1 MTQGCKQC
9 YSFYKNTTSYVV
21 CSAQYILCGFPQKG
35 RKTMKKR
42 LLAIL
47 LVLLMLSSLSA
58 SAFAAKNDTVEL
70 LIGGVTSMNAKDAV
84 TKFIELVGE
93 YSGGT
98 ITCVDFPDN
107 QLGNDEQRWE
117 MTQTG
122 ECDISIGSTSS
133 VASSYNDFYI
143 FDTPYLFLSRDEAFD
158 VGFASEAG
166 QAIIGGVEE
175 LGLKGLAL
183 WENGFRNVTTNNKEV
198 NSLADLKGLKLRT
211 MDNAI
216 HLAAWKAMGANPTP
230 MAFSEVFTALQQGT
244 VDGQENP
251 YGIIVGNKFEEVE
264 KFAVETRHSFTP
276 YYVVMNLD
284 RWNDLTPE
292 QQEAVTKAMAEATQF
307 EKEQSAK
314 YEQEDVGTIEA
325 AGCKVI
331 KLSDDA
337 LAEFKAA
344 ADSADC
350 ASMAMEKMEHPELGQ
365 GLLDAL
371 AAARG

>member
-1 MTQGCKQC
+1 
-9 YSFYKNTTSYVV
+9 
-21 CSAQYILCGFPQKG
+21 
-35 RKTMKKR
+35 MKKR
-42 LLAIL
+42 LLATLLIL
-47 LVLLMLSSLSA
+47 IMVSMFAVSA
-58 SAFAAKNDTVEL
+58 EAAKEKPVEL
-70 LIGGVTSMNAKDAV
+70 IIGGVTSMNAKDAV
-84 TKFIELVGE
+84 TKFIELVE
-93 YSGGT
+93 DYSGGT
-98 ITCVDFPDN
+98 IVCKDFPDN

-143 FDTPYLFLSRDEAFD
+143 FDTPYLFLSRDEVFD
-158 VGFASEAG
+158 VGFAGKAG
-166 QAIIGGVEE
+166 QAILNGVES
-175 LGLKGLAL
+175 LNLKGLAL
-183 WENGFRNVTTNNKEV
+183 WENGFRNVTTNNKEINTV
-198 NSLADLKGLKLRT
+198 ADLKGLKLRT

-264 KFAVETRHSFTP
+264 KFAAETRHSFTP

-284 RWNDLTPE
+284 RWNSLTAE
-292 QQEAVTKAMAEATQF
+292 QQDAITRAMSEATQY
-307 EKEQSAK
+307 EREQSEK
-314 YEQEDVGTIEA
+314 YEAEDVATIEA
-325 AGCKVI
+325 AGCKVV
-331 KLSDDA
+331 KLSDDV

-350 ASMAMEKMEHPELGQ
+350 ATMAMQKMEHPELGQ
-365 GLLDAL
+365 QLIDTL
-371 AAARG
+371 AAARD

>member
-1 MTQGCKQC
+1 
-9 YSFYKNTTSYVV
+9 
-21 CSAQYILCGFPQKG
+21 
-35 RKTMKKR
+35 MKKR
-42 LLAIL
+42 ILSMLMVLIMISLLA
-47 LVLLMLSSLSA
+47 VSA
-58 SAFAAKNDTVEL
+58 QAADKPVEL
-70 LIGGVTSMNAKDAV
+70 LIGGVTSQNAKDAV
-84 TKFIELVGE
+84 IKFIELVE
-93 YSGGT
+93 DYSGGT

-143 FDTPYLFLSRDEAFD
+143 FDCPYLFLSRDEAFD
-158 VGFASEAG
+158 IGFASEAG

-175 LGLKGLAL
+175 MGLKGLAL
-183 WENGFRNVTTNNKEV
+183 WENGFRNVTTNNKEI

-284 RWNDLTPE
+284 KWNSLTAE
-292 QQEAVTKAMAEATQF
+292 QQDAITRAMAEATEY

-314 YEQEDVGTIEA
+314 YEEEDVGTIEA

-331 KLSDDA
+331 KLSEEA

-350 ASMAMEKMEHPELGQ
+350 ATMAMEKMEHPELGQ

>member
-1 MTQGCKQC
+1 M
-9 YSFYKNTTSYVV
+9 
-21 CSAQYILCGFPQKG
+21 
-35 RKTMKKR
+35 KR
-42 LLAIL
+42 LLATLMIL
-47 LVLLMLSSLSA
+47 TLVFALA
-58 SAFAAKNDTVEL
+58 APAYAAKNDTVEL

-84 TKFIELVGE
+84 VKFIELVEE

-143 FDTPYLFLSRDEAFD
+143 FDCPYLFLSRDEAFD

-166 QAIIGGVEE
+166 QAILAGVEE
-175 LGLKGLAL
+175 MGLKGLAL
-183 WENGFRNVTTNNKEV
+183 WENGFRNVTTNNKEITC
-198 NSLADLKGLKLRT
+198 LADLKGVKLRT

-264 KFAVETRHSFTP
+264 KYCVETRHSFTP

-284 RWNDLTPE
+284 RWNSLTPE
-292 QQEAVTKAMAEATQF
+292 QQEAVAKAMAEATQF
-307 EKEQSAK
+307 EKEQSAY
-314 YEQEDVGTIEA
+314 YESVDVDTIEA

-350 ASMAMEKMEHPELGQ
+350 ATMAMEKMSHPELGQ

-371 AAARG
+371 EAARG

>member
-1 MTQGCKQC
+1 
-9 YSFYKNTTSYVV
+9 
-21 CSAQYILCGFPQKG
+21 
-35 RKTMKKR
+35 MKRR

-166 QAIIGGVEE
+166 QAILNGVEE
-175 LGLKGLAL
+175 MGLKGLAL

-314 YEQEDVGTIEA
+314 YEEEDVGTIEA

>member
-1 MTQGCKQC
+1 
-9 YSFYKNTTSYVV
+9 
-21 CSAQYILCGFPQKG
+21 
-35 RKTMKKR
+35 MKKR
-42 LLAIL
+42 ILALLMVLVMVSLLA
-47 LVLLMLSSLSA
+47 A
-58 SAFAAKNDTVEL
+58 SGAYADEKPVEL
-70 LIGGVTSMNAKDAV
+70 VIGGVTSMNAKDAV
-84 TKFIELVGE
+84 VKFIELVE
-93 YSGGT
+93 DYSEGT

-158 VGFASEAG
+158 VGFAGEAG
-166 QAIIGGVEE
+166 QAIIAGVESMD
-175 LGLKGLAL
+175 LKGLAL
-183 WENGFRNVTTNNKEV
+183 WENGFRNVTTNDTEV

-211 MDNAI
+211 MDNEI

-264 KFAVETRHSFTP
+264 KYAVETRHSFTP
-276 YYVVMNLD
+276 YYVVMNLEK
-284 RWNDLTPE
+284 WNSLTAE
-292 QQEAVTKAMAEATQF
+292 QQDAITRAMAEATQY

-314 YEQEDVGTIEA
+314 YEEEDVKVIED
-325 AGCKVI
+325 AGCQVI
-331 KLSDDA
+331 KLSDEA

-350 ASMAMEKMEHPELGQ
+350 ASMAMEKMTNPDLGQ
-365 GLLDAL
+365 KLLDEL
-371 AAARG
+371 DAARG

>member
-1 MTQGCKQC
+1 
-9 YSFYKNTTSYVV
+9 
-21 CSAQYILCGFPQKG
+21 
-35 RKTMKKR
+35 MKKR
-42 LLAIL
+42 ILSMLMVLIMISLLA
-47 LVLLMLSSLSA
+47 VSA
-58 SAFAAKNDTVEL
+58 QAADKPVEL
-70 LIGGVTSMNAKDAV
+70 LIGGVTSQNAKDAV
-84 TKFIELVGE
+84 IKFIELVE
-93 YSGGT
+93 DYSGGT

-143 FDTPYLFLSRDEAFD
+143 FDCPYLFLSRDEAFD

-175 LGLKGLAL
+175 MGLKGLAL
-183 WENGFRNVTTNNKEV
+183 WENGFRNVTTNNKEI

-284 RWNDLTPE
+284 KWNSLTAE
-292 QQEAVTKAMAEATQF
+292 QQDAITRAMAEATEY

-314 YEQEDVGTIEA
+314 YEEEDVGTIEA

-331 KLSDDA
+331 KLSEEA

>member
-1 MTQGCKQC
+1 MKRRIL
-9 YSFYKNTTSYVV
+9 
-21 CSAQYILCGFPQKG
+21 SA
-35 RKTMKKR
+35 
-42 LLAIL
+42 L
-47 LVLLMLSSLSA
+47 LVMVMVAMLAGGATA
-58 SAFAAKNDTVEL
+58 SAADKPMEL
-70 LIGGVTSMNAKDAV
+70 VIGGVTSMNAKDAV
-84 TKFIELVGE
+84 TKFIELVEE

-98 ITCVDFPDN
+98 IVCKDFPDN

-133 VASSYNDFYI
+133 VASSYNDFFI

-158 VGFASEAG
+158 VGFGSEAG
-166 QAIIGGVEE
+166 QAIIAGVEE

-183 WENGFRNVTTNNKEV
+183 WENGFRNVTTNNKEI

-264 KFAVETRHSFTP
+264 KYCVETRHSFTP

-284 RWNDLTPE
+284 RWNEMTPE
-292 QQEAVTKAMAEATQF
+292 QQDAVTRAMAEATQF

-314 YEQEDVGTIEA
+314 YEAEDVGTIEA

-331 KLSDDA
+331 KLSDEA

-350 ASMAMEKMEHPELGQ
+350 ATMAMEKMAHPELGQ
-365 GLLDAL
+365 ALLDAL
-371 AAARG
+371 DAARG

>member
-1 MTQGCKQC
+1 
-9 YSFYKNTTSYVV
+9 
-21 CSAQYILCGFPQKG
+21 
-35 RKTMKKR
+35 MKKR
-42 LLAIL
+42 LMASL
-47 LVLLMLSSLSA
+47 LVLIMISLIA
-58 SAFAAKNDTVEL
+58 VPAHAAKNDTVEL

-84 TKFIELVGE
+84 TKFIELVEE

-158 VGFASEAG
+158 VGFASDAG
-166 QAIIGGVEE
+166 QAIIDGVEQ

-264 KFAVETRHSFTP
+264 KYAIETRHSFTP
-276 YYVVMNLD
+276 YYVVMNLN
-284 RWNDLTPE
+284 RWNSLTPE
-292 QQEAVTKAMAEATQF
+292 QQDAVTRAMTEATQY

-314 YEQEDVGTIEA
+314 YEAEDVKTMEA

-337 LAEFKAA
+337 LAEFKVA

-350 ASMAMEKMEHPELGQ
+350 ANMAMEKMEHAELGQ
-365 GLLDAL
+365 ELLDAL
-371 AAARG
+371 AAARK

>member
-1 MTQGCKQC
+1 
-9 YSFYKNTTSYVV
+9 
-21 CSAQYILCGFPQKG
+21 
-35 RKTMKKR
+35 MKRR

-84 TKFIELVGE
+84 TKFIELVEE

-158 VGFASEAG
+158 IGFASEAG
-166 QAIIGGVEE
+166 QAIISGVEE

-264 KFAVETRHSFTP
+264 KYAVETRHSFTP

-284 RWNDLTPE
+284 RWNSLTPE

-314 YEQEDVGTIEA
+314 YEEEDVGTIEA

-331 KLSDDA
+331 KLPAEA

-350 ASMAMEKMEHPELGQ
+350 ATMAMEKMAHPELGQ
-365 GLLDAL
+365 ALLDTL
-371 AAARG
+371 EAARG

>member
-1 MTQGCKQC
+1 
-9 YSFYKNTTSYVV
+9 
-21 CSAQYILCGFPQKG
+21 
-35 RKTMKKR
+35 MKKR
-42 LLAIL
+42 LLATL
-47 LVLLMLSSLSA
+47 LIIALAATMAACGSSAAPSA
-58 SAFAAKNDTVEL
+58 PAAPAASTAPAAAASNDAEKPAEVVEL
-70 LIGGVTSMNAKDAV
+70 VIGGVTSQNAKDA
-84 TKFIELVGE
+84 TTRFIELVGE
-93 YSGGT
+93 YSGGS

-143 FDTPYLFLSRDEAFD
+143 FDTPYLFLNRDEAFD
-158 VGFASEAG
+158 VGFASDAG
-166 QAIIGGVEE
+166 KAILAGVESV
-175 LGLKGLAL
+175 GLKGLAL

-211 MDNAI
+211 MDNEI

-251 YGIIVGNKFEEVE
+251 YGIIVGNKFEEIE
-264 KFAVETRHSFTP
+264 KYAIQTRHSFTP

-284 RWNDLTPE
+284 RWNSLTAE
-292 QQEAVTKAMAEATQF
+292 QQDAVTRAMAEATQYQ
-307 EKEQSAK
+307 KEQSAY
-314 YEQEDVGTIEA
+314 YEEADVVTIEA

-331 KLSDDA
+331 KLSDEA

-344 ADSADC
+344 ADAADC
-350 ASMAMEKMEHPELGQ
+350 ATMAMGKMAHPELGQ

>member
-1 MTQGCKQC
+1 
-9 YSFYKNTTSYVV
+9 
-21 CSAQYILCGFPQKG
+21 
-35 RKTMKKR
+35 MKRR

-122 ECDISIGSTSS
+122 ECDISVGSTSS

-143 FDTPYLFLSRDEAFD
+143 FDTPYLFLSRDEVFD

-166 QAIIGGVEE
+166 QAIIDGVEE

-264 KFAVETRHSFTP
+264 KFAVETRHSFTT

-284 RWNDLTPE
+284 RWNSLTAE
-292 QQEAVTKAMAEATQF
+292 QQDAITRAMAEATQY

-314 YEQEDVGTIEA
+314 YEEEDVATIEA

-331 KLSDDA
+331 KLPAEA
-337 LAEFKAA
+337 LAEFKTA
-344 ADSADC
+344 ADSAVC
-350 ASMAMEKMEHPELGQ
+350 ATMAMQKMEHPELGQ
-365 GLLDAL
+365 QLIDAL

>member
-1 MTQGCKQC
+1 
-9 YSFYKNTTSYVV
+9 
-21 CSAQYILCGFPQKG
+21 
-35 RKTMKKR
+35 MKRR

-183 WENGFRNVTTNNKEV
+183 RENGFRNVTTNNKEV

-314 YEQEDVGTIEA
+314 YEEEDVGTIEA

>member
-1 MTQGCKQC
+1 M
-9 YSFYKNTTSYVV
+9 
-21 CSAQYILCGFPQKG
+21 QKMQS
-35 RKTMKKR
+35 R
-42 LLAIL
+42 
-47 LVLLMLSSLSA
+47 SS
-58 SAFAAKNDTVEL
+58 
-70 LIGGVTSMNAKDAV
+70 
-84 TKFIELVGE
+84 
-93 YSGGT
+93 
-98 ITCVDFPDN
+98 
-107 QLGNDEQRWE
+107 
-117 MTQTG
+117 G

-314 YEQEDVGTIEA
+314 YEEEDVGTIEA

>member
-1 MTQGCKQC
+1 
-9 YSFYKNTTSYVV
+9 
-21 CSAQYILCGFPQKG
+21 
-35 RKTMKKR
+35 MKKR
-42 LLAIL
+42 ILSMLMVLIMISLLA
-47 LVLLMLSSLSA
+47 VSA
-58 SAFAAKNDTVEL
+58 QAADKPVEL
-70 LIGGVTSMNAKDAV
+70 LIGGVTSQNAKDAV
-84 TKFIELVGE
+84 IKFIELVE
-93 YSGGT
+93 DYSGGT

-143 FDTPYLFLSRDEAFD
+143 FDCPYLFLSRDEAFD
-158 VGFASEAG
+158 IGFASEAG

-175 LGLKGLAL
+175 MGLKGLAL
-183 WENGFRNVTTNNKEV
+183 WENGFRNVTTNNKEI

-264 KFAVETRHSFTP
+264 KFAVEPRHSFTP

-284 RWNDLTPE
+284 KWNSLTAE
-292 QQEAVTKAMAEATQF
+292 QQDAITRAMAEATEY

-314 YEQEDVGTIEA
+314 YEEEDVGTIEA

-331 KLSDDA
+331 KLSEEA

-350 ASMAMEKMEHPELGQ
+350 ATMAMEKMEHPELGQ

>member
-1 MTQGCKQC
+1 
-9 YSFYKNTTSYVV
+9 
-21 CSAQYILCGFPQKG
+21 
-35 RKTMKKR
+35 MKKR
-42 LLAIL
+42 ILSMLMVLIMISLLA
-47 LVLLMLSSLSA
+47 VSA
-58 SAFAAKNDTVEL
+58 QAADKPVEL
-70 LIGGVTSMNAKDAV
+70 LIGGVTSQNAKDAV
-84 TKFIELVGE
+84 IKFIELVE
-93 YSGGT
+93 DYSGGT

-143 FDTPYLFLSRDEAFD
+143 FDCPYLFLSRDEAFD
-158 VGFASEAG
+158 IGFASEAG

-175 LGLKGLAL
+175 MGLKGLAL
-183 WENGFRNVTTNNKEV
+183 WENGFRNVTTNNKEI

-284 RWNDLTPE
+284 KWNSLTAE
-292 QQEAVTKAMAEATQF
+292 QQDAITRAMAEATQY

-314 YEQEDVGTIEA
+314 YEEEDVGTIEA

-331 KLSDDA
+331 KLSEEA

>member
-1 MTQGCKQC
+1 
-9 YSFYKNTTSYVV
+9 
-21 CSAQYILCGFPQKG
+21 
-35 RKTMKKR
+35 MKKR
-42 LLAIL
+42 ILAMLMVLVMISLLA
-47 LVLLMLSSLSA
+47 VSA
-58 SAFAAKNDTVEL
+58 QAADKPVEL
-70 LIGGVTSMNAKDAV
+70 LIGGVTSQNAKDAV
-84 TKFIELVGE
+84 IKFIELVE
-93 YSGGT
+93 DYSGGT

-143 FDTPYLFLSRDEAFD
+143 FDCPYLFLSRDEAFD

-175 LGLKGLAL
+175 MGLKGLAL
-183 WENGFRNVTTNNKEV
+183 WENGFRNVTTNNKEI

-284 RWNDLTPE
+284 KWNSLTAE
-292 QQEAVTKAMAEATQF
+292 QQDAITRAMAEATQY

-314 YEQEDVGTIEA
+314 YEEEDVGTIEA

-331 KLSDDA
+331 KLSEEA

-350 ASMAMEKMEHPELGQ
+350 ATMAMEKMEHPELGQ

>member
-1 MTQGCKQC
+1 
-9 YSFYKNTTSYVV
+9 
-21 CSAQYILCGFPQKG
+21 
-35 RKTMKKR
+35 MKRR

-166 QAIIGGVEE
+166 QAILNGVEE
-175 LGLKGLAL
+175 MGLKGLAL
-183 WENGFRNVTTNNKEV
+183 WENGFRNVTTNNKEI

-264 KFAVETRHSFTP
+264 KFAAETRHSFTP

-284 RWNDLTPE
+284 RWNSLTPE
-292 QQEAVTKAMAEATQF
+292 QQDAITKAMAEATQF

-314 YEQEDVGTIEA
+314 YEAEDVGTIEA

-331 KLSDDA
+331 KLSDEA

-350 ASMAMEKMEHPELGQ
+350 ASMAMEKMAHPELGQ

-371 AAARG
+371 AEARG

>member
-1 MTQGCKQC
+1 
-9 YSFYKNTTSYVV
+9 
-21 CSAQYILCGFPQKG
+21 
-35 RKTMKKR
+35 MKKR
-42 LLAIL
+42 LLATLLIL
-47 LVLLMLSSLSA
+47 ALAATMAACGGAAAPAEAPAASNDAEKPAEVIELV
-58 SAFAAKNDTVEL
+58 
-70 LIGGVTSMNAKDAV
+70 IGGVTSQNAKDAV
-84 TKFIELVGE
+84 TRFIELVE
-93 YSGGT
+93 DYSGGT
-98 ITCVDFPDN
+98 IVCKDFPDN

-166 QAIIGGVEE
+166 QAILAGVESA
-175 LGLKGLAL
+175 GLKGLAF
-183 WENGFRNVTTNNKEV
+183 WENGFRNVTTNDKEI
-198 NSLADLKGLKLRT
+198 NSLADLTGVKLST
-211 MDNAI
+211 MDNEI

-264 KFAVETRHSFTP
+264 KYAIETRHSFTP

-284 RWNDLTPE
+284 RWNSLTAD
-292 QQEAVTKAMAEATQF
+292 QQDAVTRAMAEATQYQ
-307 EKEQSAK
+307 KEQSAY
-314 YEQEDVGTIEA
+314 YEEADVGTIEA

-331 KLSDDA
+331 KLSADA

-344 ADSADC
+344 ADAADC
-350 ASMAMEKMEHPELGQ
+350 ATMAMGKMTNPDLGQ

>member
-1 MTQGCKQC
+1 MK
-9 YSFYKNTTSYVV
+9 
-21 CSAQYILCGFPQKG
+21 
-35 RKTMKKR
+35 RK

-47 LVLLMLSSLSA
+47 LVLIMISSLSA

-84 TKFIELVGE
+84 VKFIELVEE

-166 QAIIGGVEE
+166 QAIIAGVEE
-175 LGLKGLAL
+175 MGLKGLAL

-284 RWNDLTPE
+284 KWNSMTPE
-292 QQEAVTKAMAEATQF
+292 QQDAVTKAMAEATQF

-314 YEQEDVGTIEA
+314 YEQEDVGVIEA

-331 KLSDDA
+331 KLSDEA

-350 ASMAMEKMEHPELGQ
+350 ATMAMEKMEHPELGQ

>member
-1 MTQGCKQC
+1 
-9 YSFYKNTTSYVV
+9 
-21 CSAQYILCGFPQKG
+21 
-35 RKTMKKR
+35 MKKR
-42 LLAIL
+42 ILSMLMVLIMISLLA
-47 LVLLMLSSLSA
+47 VSA
-58 SAFAAKNDTVEL
+58 QAADKPVEL
-70 LIGGVTSMNAKDAV
+70 LIGGVTSQNAKDAV
-84 TKFIELVGE
+84 IKFIELVE
-93 YSGGT
+93 DYSGGT

-143 FDTPYLFLSRDEAFD
+143 FDCPYLFLSRDEAFD

-175 LGLKGLAL
+175 MGLKGLAL
-183 WENGFRNVTTNNKEV
+183 WENGFRNVTTNNKEI

-284 RWNDLTPE
+284 KWNSLTAE
-292 QQEAVTKAMAEATQF
+292 QQDAITRAMAEATEY

-314 YEQEDVGTIEA
+314 YEEEDVGTIEA

-331 KLSDDA
+331 KLSEEA

-350 ASMAMEKMEHPELGQ
+350 ATMAMEKMEHPELGQ

>member
-1 MTQGCKQC
+1 
-9 YSFYKNTTSYVV
+9 
-21 CSAQYILCGFPQKG
+21 
-35 RKTMKKR
+35 MKK
-42 LLAIL
+42 LIATV
-47 LVLLMLSSLSA
+47 LVLAMALTVA
-58 SAFAAKNDTVEL
+58 VAAAPAKPTEL
-70 LIGGVTSMNAKDAV
+70 IIGGVTSQNAKDAV
-84 TKFIELVGE
+84 TKFIELVEE

-98 ITCVDFPDN
+98 IVCSDFPDN

-133 VASSYNDFYI
+133 VASSYNDFFI

-166 QAIIGGVEE
+166 QAILAGVEE
-175 LGLKGLAL
+175 MGLKGLAL
-183 WENGFRNVTTNNKEV
+183 WENGFRNVTTNKKEI
-198 NSLADLKGLKLRT
+198 NSLADLKGVKLRT

-251 YGIIVGNKFEEVE
+251 YGIIVGNKFEEIE
-264 KFAVETRHSFTP
+264 KYCIETRHSFTP

-284 RWNDLTPE
+284 RFNSLTAE
-292 QQEAVTKAMAEATQF
+292 QQDAITRAMAEATQY
-307 EKEQSAK
+307 EKEQSAY
-314 YEQEDVGTIEA
+314 YESVDVEKIEA
-325 AGCKVI
+325 AGCQVI
-331 KLSDDA
+331 KLSDEA

-344 ADSADC
+344 ADAADC
-350 ASMAMEKMEHPELGQ
+350 ATMAMGKMVHPELGQ
-365 GLLDAL
+365 GLIDAL
-371 AAARG
+371 NAARG

>member
-1 MTQGCKQC
+1 
-9 YSFYKNTTSYVV
+9 
-21 CSAQYILCGFPQKG
+21 
-35 RKTMKKR
+35 MKKR
-42 LLAIL
+42 LLATL
-47 LVLLMLSSLSA
+47 LVLILMLSLA
-58 SAFAAKNDTVEL
+58 APAYAAKNDTVEL

-84 TKFIELVGE
+84 VKFIELVEE

-98 ITCVDFPDN
+98 IKCVDFPDN

-143 FDTPYLFLSRDEAFD
+143 FDCPYLFLSRDEAFD

-175 LGLKGLAL
+175 MGLKGLAL
-183 WENGFRNVTTNNKEV
+183 WENGFRNVTTNNKEI

-284 RWNDLTPE
+284 KWNSLTAE
-292 QQEAVTKAMAEATQF
+292 QQDAITRAMAEATQY

-314 YEQEDVGTIEA
+314 YEEEDVGTIEA

-331 KLSDDA
+331 KLSEEA

-350 ASMAMEKMEHPELGQ
+350 ATMAMEKMEHPELGQ

>member
-1 MTQGCKQC
+1 
-9 YSFYKNTTSYVV
+9 
-21 CSAQYILCGFPQKG
+21 
-35 RKTMKKR
+35 MKRR

-166 QAIIGGVEE
+166 QAIIDGVEE

-183 WENGFRNVTTNNKEV
+183 WENGFRNVTTNNKEI
-198 NSLADLKGLKLRT
+198 NSLSDLKGLKLRT

-284 RWNDLTPE
+284 KWNSLTPE
-292 QQEAVTKAMAEATQF
+292 QQDAVTKAMAEATQF

-314 YEQEDVGTIEA
+314 YEEEDVGTIEA

>member
-1 MTQGCKQC
+1 
-9 YSFYKNTTSYVV
+9 
-21 CSAQYILCGFPQKG
+21 
-35 RKTMKKR
+35 MKRR

-166 QAIIGGVEE
+166 QAIIDGVEE

-183 WENGFRNVTTNNKEV
+183 WENGFRNVTTNNKEI
-198 NSLADLKGLKLRT
+198 NSLSDLKGLKLRT

-314 YEQEDVGTIEA
+314 YEEEDVGTIEA

-350 ASMAMEKMEHPELGQ
+350 ATMAMEKMEHPELGQ

-371 AAARG
+371 TDARG

>member
-1 MTQGCKQC
+1 
-9 YSFYKNTTSYVV
+9 
-21 CSAQYILCGFPQKG
+21 
-35 RKTMKKR
+35 MKKR
-42 LLAIL
+42 ILSMLMVLIMISLLA
-47 LVLLMLSSLSA
+47 VSA
-58 SAFAAKNDTVEL
+58 QAADKPVEL
-70 LIGGVTSMNAKDAV
+70 LIGGVTSQNAKDAV
-84 TKFIELVGE
+84 IKFIELVQD

-143 FDTPYLFLSRDEAFD
+143 FDCPYLFLSRDEAFD

-175 LGLKGLAL
+175 MGLKGLAL
-183 WENGFRNVTTNNKEV
+183 WENGFRNVTTNNKEI

-284 RWNDLTPE
+284 KWNSLTAE
-292 QQEAVTKAMAEATQF
+292 QQDAITRAMAEATQY

-314 YEQEDVGTIEA
+314 YEEEDVGTIEA

-331 KLSDDA
+331 KLSEEA

-350 ASMAMEKMEHPELGQ
+350 ATMAMEKMEHPELGQ

>member
-1 MTQGCKQC
+1 MKRFLATLM
-9 YSFYKNTTSYVV
+9 
-21 CSAQYILCGFPQKG
+21 ILALVFA
-35 RKTMKKR
+35 
-42 LLAIL
+42 LA
-47 LVLLMLSSLSA
+47 VPA
-58 SAFAAKNDTVEL
+58 YAAKNDNVEL

-84 TKFIELVGE
+84 TKFIELVEE

-133 VASSYNDFYI
+133 VASSYTDFYI
-143 FDTPYLFLSRDEAFD
+143 FDCPYLFLSRDEAFD

-166 QAIIGGVEE
+166 QAILAGVEDM
-175 LGLKGLAL
+175 GLKGLAL
-183 WENGFRNVTTNNKEV
+183 WENGFRNVTTNNKEI
-198 NSLADLKGLKLRT
+198 NSLADLKGVKLRT

-264 KFAVETRHSFTP
+264 KFCVETRHSFTP

-284 RWNDLTPE
+284 RWNSMTPE

-307 EKEQSAK
+307 EKEQSAY
-314 YEQEDVGTIEA
+314 YESVDVETIEA

-350 ASMAMEKMEHPELGQ
+350 ASMAMEKMAHPELGQ
-365 GLLDAL
+365 ALLDAL
-371 AAARG
+371 AEARG

>member
-1 MTQGCKQC
+1 
-9 YSFYKNTTSYVV
+9 
-21 CSAQYILCGFPQKG
+21 
-35 RKTMKKR
+35 MKKR
-42 LLAIL
+42 ILAMLMVLVMISLLA
-47 LVLLMLSSLSA
+47 VSA
-58 SAFAAKNDTVEL
+58 QAADKPVEL
-70 LIGGVTSMNAKDAV
+70 LIGGVTSQNAKDAV
-84 TKFIELVGE
+84 IKFIELVE
-93 YSGGT
+93 DYSGGT

-143 FDTPYLFLSRDEAFD
+143 FDCPYLFLSRDEAFD

-175 LGLKGLAL
+175 MGLKGLAL
-183 WENGFRNVTTNNKEV
+183 WENGFRNVTTNNKEI

-284 RWNDLTPE
+284 KWNSLTAE
-292 QQEAVTKAMAEATQF
+292 QQDAITRAMAEATQY

-314 YEQEDVGTIEA
+314 YEEEDVGTIEA

-331 KLSDDA
+331 KLSEEA

>member
-1 MTQGCKQC
+1 
-9 YSFYKNTTSYVV
+9 
-21 CSAQYILCGFPQKG
+21 
-35 RKTMKKR
+35 
-42 LLAIL
+42 
-47 LVLLMLSSLSA
+47 
-58 SAFAAKNDTVEL
+58 
-70 LIGGVTSMNAKDAV
+70 
-84 TKFIELVGE
+84 
-93 YSGGT
+93 
-98 ITCVDFPDN
+98 
-107 QLGNDEQRWE
+107 
-117 MTQTG
+117 
-122 ECDISIGSTSS
+122 
-133 VASSYNDFYI
+133 
-143 FDTPYLFLSRDEAFD
+143 
-158 VGFASEAG
+158 
-166 QAIIGGVEE
+166 
-175 LGLKGLAL
+175 
-183 WENGFRNVTTNNKEV
+183 
-198 NSLADLKGLKLRT
+198 

-314 YEQEDVGTIEA
+314 YEQEDVGVIEA

-350 ASMAMEKMEHPELGQ
+350 ATMAMEKMEHPELGQ

>member
-1 MTQGCKQC
+1 LVDHRNNAAKTAL
-9 YSFYKNTTSYVV
+9 FKNKT
-21 CSAQYILCGFPQKG
+21 KG
-35 RKTMKKR
+35 RKAMKKR
-42 LLAIL
+42 LLATL
-47 LVLLMLSSLSA
+47 LVLILIASLA
-58 SAFAAKNDTVEL
+58 VPAYAKKDDTVEL

-84 TKFIELVGE
+84 TKFIELVEE
-93 YSGGT
+93 YSNGT
-98 ITCVDFPDN
+98 IKCVDFPDN

-143 FDTPYLFLSRDEAFD
+143 FDTPYLFLSRDEVFD
-158 VGFASEAG
+158 VGFAGEAG
-166 QAIIGGVEE
+166 QAIIDGVEE

-183 WENGFRNVTTNNKEV
+183 WENGFRNVTTNNKEI

-264 KFAVETRHSFTP
+264 KYAVETRHSFTP

-284 RWNDLTPE
+284 RWNSLTPE
-292 QQEAVTKAMAEATQF
+292 QQDAVTKAMAEATQY

-314 YEQEDVGTIEA
+314 YEEEDVGTIEA

-365 GLLDAL
+365 KLIDELN
-371 AAARG
+371 AARG

>member
-1 MTQGCKQC
+1 
-9 YSFYKNTTSYVV
+9 
-21 CSAQYILCGFPQKG
+21 
-35 RKTMKKR
+35 MKKR
-42 LLAIL
+42 ILAMLMVLVMISLLA
-47 LVLLMLSSLSA
+47 VSA
-58 SAFAAKNDTVEL
+58 QAADKPVEL
-70 LIGGVTSMNAKDAV
+70 LIGGVTSQNAKDAV
-84 TKFIELVGE
+84 IKFIELVE
-93 YSGGT
+93 DYSGGT

-133 VASSYNDFYI
+133 VASSYNDFFI
-143 FDTPYLFLSRDEAFD
+143 FDCPYLFLSRDEAFD

-166 QAIIGGVEE
+166 QAIIAGVESQ
-175 LGLKGLAL
+175 GLKGLAL

-198 NSLADLKGLKLRT
+198 HSLADLKGLKLRT

-284 RWNDLTPE
+284 RWNSLSAE
-292 QQEAVTKAMAEATQF
+292 QQDAITRAMAEATQY

-314 YEQEDVGTIEA
+314 YEEEDVGTIEA
-325 AGCKVI
+325 AGCQVI
-331 KLSDDA
+331 KLSEEA

-350 ASMAMEKMEHPELGQ
+350 ATMAMEKMEHPELGQ

>member
-1 MTQGCKQC
+1 
-9 YSFYKNTTSYVV
+9 
-21 CSAQYILCGFPQKG
+21 
-35 RKTMKKR
+35 MKKR
-42 LLAIL
+42 ILAMLMVLVMISLLA
-47 LVLLMLSSLSA
+47 VSA
-58 SAFAAKNDTVEL
+58 QAADKPVEL
-70 LIGGVTSMNAKDAV
+70 LIGGVTSQNAKDAV
-84 TKFIELVGE
+84 IKFIELVE
-93 YSGGT
+93 DYSGGT

-143 FDTPYLFLSRDEAFD
+143 FDCPYLFLSRDEAFD

-175 LGLKGLAL
+175 MGLKGLAL
-183 WENGFRNVTTNNKEV
+183 WENGFRNVTTNNKEI

-284 RWNDLTPE
+284 KWNSLTAE
-292 QQEAVTKAMAEATQF
+292 QQDAITRAMAEATEY

-314 YEQEDVGTIEA
+314 YEEEDVGTIEA

-331 KLSDDA
+331 KLSEEA

>member
-1 MTQGCKQC
+1 MKRFLATLM
-9 YSFYKNTTSYVV
+9 
-21 CSAQYILCGFPQKG
+21 ILALVFA
-35 RKTMKKR
+35 
-42 LLAIL
+42 LA
-47 LVLLMLSSLSA
+47 VPA
-58 SAFAAKNDTVEL
+58 YAAKNDNVEL

-84 TKFIELVGE
+84 VKFIELVGE

-143 FDTPYLFLSRDEAFD
+143 FDCPYLFLSRDEAFD

-166 QAIIGGVEE
+166 QAILAGVEE
-175 LGLKGLAL
+175 MGLKGLAL
-183 WENGFRNVTTNNKEV
+183 WENGFRNVTTNNKEI
-198 NSLADLKGLKLRT
+198 NSLADLKGVKLRT

-264 KFAVETRHSFTP
+264 KFCVETRHSFTP

-284 RWNDLTPE
+284 RWESLTPE
-292 QQEAVTKAMAEATQF
+292 QQEAVTKAMAEATQY
-307 EKEQSAK
+307 EKEQSAY
-314 YEQEDVGTIEA
+314 YESVDVETIEA

-331 KLSDDA
+331 KLSDEA

-350 ASMAMEKMEHPELGQ
+350 ASMAMEKMTHPELGQ

>member
-1 MTQGCKQC
+1 
-9 YSFYKNTTSYVV
+9 
-21 CSAQYILCGFPQKG
+21 
-35 RKTMKKR
+35 MKKR
-42 LLAIL
+42 ILSMLMVLIMISLLA
-47 LVLLMLSSLSA
+47 VSA
-58 SAFAAKNDTVEL
+58 QAADKPVEL
-70 LIGGVTSMNAKDAV
+70 LIGGVTSQNAKDAV
-84 TKFIELVGE
+84 IKFIELVE
-93 YSGGT
+93 DYSGGT

-143 FDTPYLFLSRDEAFD
+143 FDCPYLFLSRDEAFD

-175 LGLKGLAL
+175 MGLKGLAL
-183 WENGFRNVTTNNKEV
+183 WENGFRNVTTNNKEI

-284 RWNDLTPE
+284 KWNSLTAE
-292 QQEAVTKAMAEATQF
+292 QQDAITRAMAEATQY

-314 YEQEDVGTIEA
+314 YEEEDVGTIEA

-331 KLSDDA
+331 KLSEEA

-350 ASMAMEKMEHPELGQ
+350 ATMAMEKMEHPELGQ

>member
-1 MTQGCKQC
+1 
-9 YSFYKNTTSYVV
+9 
-21 CSAQYILCGFPQKG
+21 
-35 RKTMKKR
+35 MKKR
-42 LLAIL
+42 ILSMLMVLVMISLLA
-47 LVLLMLSSLSA
+47 VSA
-58 SAFAAKNDTVEL
+58 QAADKPVEL
-70 LIGGVTSMNAKDAV
+70 LIGGVTSQNAKDAV
-84 TKFIELVGE
+84 IKFIELVE
-93 YSGGT
+93 DYSGGT

-143 FDTPYLFLSRDEAFD
+143 FDCPYLFLSRDEAFD

-175 LGLKGLAL
+175 MGLKGLAL
-183 WENGFRNVTTNNKEV
+183 WENGFRNVTTNNKEI

-284 RWNDLTPE
+284 RWNSLTAE
-292 QQEAVTKAMAEATQF
+292 QQDAITRAMAEATQY

-314 YEQEDVGTIEA
+314 YEEEDVGTIEA

-331 KLSDDA
+331 KLSEEA
-337 LAEFKAA
+337 LGEFKAA

-350 ASMAMEKMEHPELGQ
+350 ATMAM
-365 GLLDAL
+365 
-371 AAARG
+371 

>member
-1 MTQGCKQC
+1 
-9 YSFYKNTTSYVV
+9 
-21 CSAQYILCGFPQKG
+21 
-35 RKTMKKR
+35 MKKR
-42 LLAIL
+42 ILSMLMVLIMISLLA
-47 LVLLMLSSLSA
+47 VSA
-58 SAFAAKNDTVEL
+58 QAADKPVEL
-70 LIGGVTSMNAKDAV
+70 LIGGVTSQNAKDAV
-84 TKFIELVGE
+84 IKFIELVE
-93 YSGGT
+93 DYSGGT

-143 FDTPYLFLSRDEAFD
+143 FDCPYLFLSRDEAFD
-158 VGFASEAG
+158 IGFASEAG

-175 LGLKGLAL
+175 MGLKGLAL
-183 WENGFRNVTTNNKEV
+183 WENGFRNVTTNNKEI
-198 NSLADLKGLKLRT
+198 NGLADLKGLKLRT

-284 RWNDLTPE
+284 KWNSLTAE
-292 QQEAVTKAMAEATQF
+292 QQDAITRAMAEATEY

-314 YEQEDVGTIEA
+314 YEEEDVGTIEA

-331 KLSDDA
+331 KLSEEA